1 MMNST
6 EENNKKIIDFL
17 RQVANS
23 IEQQD
28 IDEKTLQ
35 NAGEFYIKNLFM
47 KETEKVD
54 CTLEEKDILKFLTM
68 GWYIYTFCNK

>member
-6 EENNKKIIDFL
+6 EDNNKKIIDFL

-23 IEQQD
+23 IEQQ
-28 IDEKTLQ
+28 EVNEYTLQ
-35 NAGEFYIKNLFM
+35 SAGEFYIKNLFM
-47 KETEKVD
+47 KEIEKVE
-54 CTLEEKDILKFLTM
+54 CKLEEKDIFKFLTM

>member
-47 KETEKVD
+47 KETEMVE
-54 CTLEEKDILKFLTM
+54 CELEKKDILKFLTM